1 MISPTRTSH
10 ASGLPLI
17 TRAIRRAWRQWCRR
31 RRRPHPRAAARR
43 RASRPRP
50 PSIRNPS
57 ADSCRHTRKRAA
69 KPRARHVPDTPYQP
83 AFPRE
88 RPTGAKRH
96 GANSTARPNAVAN
109 PLPASTA
116 CRSKRHHARDNESGQ
131 AQTAALI
138 NAAQTPLQQTPR
150 QSRFYTRLT
159 SLVKHGEFV
168 SDLCYHQATS
178 QEKFHTG
185 NHLRNSH
192 PIQLLGQRGHP
203 FVPFVPCGE
212 PDAAP
217 ALQQVRQTH
226 TSLTWAIHDWHG
238 LTCLFYTRLARSQL
252 CRSYTKG
259 TVKRIQ
265 TLLTWVFKLFQG
277 TFSGNEQLFR
287 ATFLA
292 KLQFS

>member
-10 ASGLPLI
+10 ASGLPI
-17 TRAIRRAWRQWCRR
+17 SSRDSTRVENVVPSPAAPAPAPLPAAEPCA
-31 RRRPHPRAAARR
+31 PSPAEHPE
-43 RASRPRP
+43 S
-50 PSIRNPS
+50 PS
-57 ADSCRHTRKRAA
+57 ADSAATPASAA
-69 KPRARHVPDTPYQP
+69 KPRRDMFGYAISNPP
-83 AFPRE
+83 FE
-88 RPTGAKRH
+88 GKGFTGEMRKRH

-131 AQTAALI
+131 AQAAALI
-138 NAAQTPLQQTPR
+138 NAAQTPRFNKTPR

-192 PIQLLGQRGHP
+192 PIQRCWDKGAIPLSHSFHAENP
-203 FVPFVPCGE
+203 MPP
-212 PDAAP
+212 P

-259 TVKRIQ
+259 TVNE
-265 TLLTWVFKLFQG
+265 FKLF
-277 TFSGNEQLFR
+277 
-287 ATFLA
+287 
-292 KLQFS
+292 

>member
-1 MISPTRTSH
+1 MFGYAISN
-10 ASGLPLI
+10 
-17 TRAIRRAWRQWCRR
+17 
-31 RRRPHPRAAARR
+31 
-43 RASRPRP
+43 P
-50 PSIRNPS
+50 PFEG
-57 ADSCRHTRKRAA
+57 KG
-69 KPRARHVPDTPYQP
+69 
-83 AFPRE
+83 F
-88 RPTGAKRH
+88 TGEMRKRH

-131 AQTAALI
+131 AQAAALI
-138 NAAQTPLQQTPR
+138 NAAQTPRFNKTPR

-192 PIQLLGQRGHP
+192 PIQRCWDKGAIPLSHSFHAENP
-203 FVPFVPCGE
+203 MPP
-212 PDAAP
+212 P

-259 TVKRIQ
+259 TVNE
-265 TLLTWVFKLFQG
+265 FKLF
-277 TFSGNEQLFR
+277 
-287 ATFLA
+287 
-292 KLQFS
+292 